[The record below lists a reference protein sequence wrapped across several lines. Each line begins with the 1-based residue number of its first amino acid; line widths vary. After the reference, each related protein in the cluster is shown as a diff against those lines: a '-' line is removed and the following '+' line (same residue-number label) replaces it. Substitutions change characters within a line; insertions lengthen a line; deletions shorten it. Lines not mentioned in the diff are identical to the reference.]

1 MAKRKRTF
9 VQGMGMLNLL
19 SDRDWITIIA
29 VLLRDPLREGQPLAQ
44 TLLARTKHGRQ
55 IRLLRL
61 INDKQPTIPEMQRT
75 MKVSRRTIFRD
86 LNSLEA
92 YGVALRVDDDYRYS
106 IASVPKNLSRLAV

>member
-1 MAKRKRTF
+1 MAKKRTF

-29 VLLRDPLREGQPLAQ
+29 VLIRDHGKESQPLAD

-61 INDKQPTIPEMQRT
+61 ISEKQPTIPEMQKL

-86 LNSLEA
+86 LNSLEE
-92 YGVALRVDDDYRYS
+92 YGVSLKVDEQYRYR
-106 IASVPKNLSRLAV
+106 IGEMPKHLGRLL

>member
-1 MAKRKRTF
+1 MAKKRTF

-29 VLLRDPLREGQPLAQ
+29 VLIRDGGKEAQPLAE

-61 INDKQPTIPEMQRT
+61 INEKKPTIPEMQRA

-86 LNSLEA
+86 LNSLEE
-92 YGVALRVDDDYRYS
+92 YGIHLNVDDSYHYS
-106 IASVPKNLSRLAV
+106 VQELPKNMSRLL

>member
-1 MAKRKRTF
+1 MAKKRTF

-29 VLLRDPLREGQPLAQ
+29 VLIRDGGKEAEPLAD
-44 TLLARTKHGRQ
+44 TLLSRTKHGRQ

-61 INDKQPTIPEMQRT
+61 INEKKPTIPEMQKT

-86 LNSLEA
+86 LNSLEG
-92 YGVALRVDDDYRYS
+92 YGVALNVDEAYHYS
-106 IASVPKNLSRLAV
+106 VSDLPKNMSRLL

>member
-1 MAKRKRTF
+1 
-9 VQGMGMLNLL
+9 LNLL
-19 SDRDWITIIA
+19 SDRDWITIIT
-29 VLLRDPLREGQPLAQ
+29 VLLRETNRDSQ
-44 TLLARTKHGRQ
+44 TLAETLLERTKHGRQ

-61 INDKQPTIPEMQRT
+61 INEKQPTIPEMQRT

-106 IASVPKNLSRLAV
+106 VANVPKLLAKLI

>member
-1 MAKRKRTF
+1 MAKKRTF

-29 VLLRDPLREGQPLAQ
+29 LLLREGGKEAEPLAE
-44 TLLARTKHGRQ
+44 TLLSRTKHGRQ

-61 INDKQPTIPEMQRT
+61 ISSKKPTIPEMQKS

-86 LNSLEA
+86 LNSLEG
-92 YGVALRVDDDYRYS
+92 YGIGLTVDDNYHYS
-106 IASVPKNLSRLAV
+106 ITEMPKNMGRLL

>member
-1 MAKRKRTF
+1 MAKKRTF

-29 VLLRDPLREGQPLAQ
+29 VLIRDGGKEAEPLAD
-44 TLLARTKHGRQ
+44 TLLSRTKHGRQ

-61 INDKQPTIPEMQRT
+61 IHEDQPTIPEMQKT

-86 LNSLEA
+86 LNSLEE
-92 YGVALRVDDDYRYS
+92 YGVALNVDDNYRYS
-106 IASVPKNLSRLAV
+106 ITDLPKNMSRLL

>member
-1 MAKRKRTF
+1 MAKKRTF

-29 VLLRDPLREGQPLAQ
+29 VLIRDGGKETQPLAE
-44 TLLARTKHGRQ
+44 TLLSRTKHGRQ

-61 INDKQPTIPEMQRT
+61 INEKKPTIPEMQRA

-86 LNSLEA
+86 LNSLEGYGIHLNVDEA
-92 YGVALRVDDDYRYS
+92 YHYSVAEL
-106 IASVPKNLSRLAV
+106 PKAMSRLL

>member
-1 MAKRKRTF
+1 MAKKRTF

-29 VLLRDPLREGQPLAQ
+29 VLIRDGGKEAQPLAD

-61 INDKQPTIPEMQRT
+61 INEKNPTIPDMQRT

-86 LNSLEA
+86 LNSLEE
-92 YGVALRVDDDYRYS
+92 YGVSLNVDDEYRYS
-106 IASVPKNLSRLAV
+106 ISELPKNMSRLM

>member
-1 MAKRKRTF
+1 MAKKKTF

-29 VLLRDPLREGQPLAQ
+29 VLIRDGGKEAQPLAE
-44 TLLARTKHGRQ
+44 TLLSRTKHGRQ

-61 INDKQPTIPEMQRT
+61 IHEKQLTIPEMQRT

-86 LNSLEA
+86 LNSLEE
-92 YGVALRVDDDYRYS
+92 YGVQLNVDDSYHYS
-106 IASVPKNLSRLAV
+106 ITDLPKNMSRLL

>member
-1 MAKRKRTF
+1 MAKKRTF

-29 VLLRDPLREGQPLAQ
+29 VLIRDGGKEAEPLAE

-61 INDKQPTIPEMQRT
+61 ISEKKPTIPDMQKL

-86 LNSLEA
+86 LNSLEG
-92 YGVALRVDDDYRYS
+92 YGVSLNVDEGYRYS
-106 IASVPKNLSRLAV
+106 VADLPKNMSRLL